1 MDIGVSF
8 NNSNNLIMKRFTY
21 ILLFT
26 VLMLE
31 GISCGSG
38 NDDSSSGSRGGKELP
53 GALEPAPVN
62 KSNTMKLYVHYMPWF
77 ETPATSN
84 DKKWGQHWTMATC
97 NPEQK
102 DSNGNRKIASHYYP
116 LIGPY
121 ASSDAIVLNYH
132 ALLMKYSGIDGV
144 MIDWYGTQDKYDY
157 APNRHNTEE
166 LVKAIDRAGLQFA
179 IVYEDQTLKELPDN
193 SAKVEQAIRDMQYL
207 QNNFFNKANYVK
219 ENGKPLLLVFGP
231 QTITVPKDWSSIF
244 GIFSIKPA
252 FVVLNNHSHLTNNS
266 SEKNSIGEY
275 LWTNPDPASFYS
287 KATTNFNLCIGG
299 AMPGFHDYYKEGGWG
314 NGYTTYNDEN
324 GIFFDNQL
332 SAARSAGLE
341 YLQISTWNDFGEG
354 TNIEPAQEYEY
365 RYLTKLQQFAGT
377 SYNEHVLKQI
387 YRWYTLKQQYADDK
401 GDVGKYLTQ
410 AYYYFIALKPDKAE
424 ILLNELNQK

>member
-1 MDIGVSF
+1 
-8 NNSNNLIMKRFTY
+8 MKRFTY
-21 ILLFT
+21 ILLIAALLLGGT
-26 VLMLE
+26 A
-31 GISCGSG
+31 CGSG
-38 NDDSSSGSRGGKELP
+38 SDDSSGGSGGGKELP
-53 GALEPAPVN
+53 GVLDPAPVS
-62 KSNTMKLYVHYMPWF
+62 KSNIMKLYAHYMPWF
-77 ETPATSN
+77 EIPATSN

-102 DSNGNRKIASHYYP
+102 DGNGKRQIASHYYP

-121 ASSDAIVLNYH
+121 ASSDAVVLNYH

-157 APNRHNTEE
+157 SPNRYNTEE

-193 SAKVEQAIRDMQYL
+193 NAKVTQAIRDMQYL
-207 QNNFFNKANYVK
+207 QNNFFNKTGYVK
-219 ENGKPLLLVFGP
+219 KDGKPLLLIFGP
-231 QTITVPKDWSSIF
+231 QTITAPKDWSRIF
-244 GIFSIKPA
+244 GIFPTKPA
-252 FVVLNNHSHLTNNS
+252 FVVLNDHSHLANNS
-266 SEKNSIGEY
+266 SEKNAIGEY
-275 LWTNPDPASFYS
+275 LWANSDPASFYS
-287 KATTNFNLCIGG
+287 KAATNFDLCIGG

-324 GIFFDNQL
+324 GAFFDRQL

-354 TNIEPAQEYEY
+354 TNIEPTQEYEY
-365 RYLTKLQQFAGT
+365 RYLVKLQQFAGT

-387 YRWYTLKQQYADDK
+387 HRWYTLKQQYADDK
-401 GDVGKYLTQ
+401 GDAGKYLTQ
-410 AYYYFIALKPDKAE
+410 AYYYFIALQPDKAE
-424 ILLNELNQK
+424 ELMNELNTK